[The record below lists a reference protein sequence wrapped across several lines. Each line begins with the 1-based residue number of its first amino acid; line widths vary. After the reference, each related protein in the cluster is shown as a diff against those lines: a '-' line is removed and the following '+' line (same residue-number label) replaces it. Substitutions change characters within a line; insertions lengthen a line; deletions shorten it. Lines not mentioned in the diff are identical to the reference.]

1 MSAILCPVRGGPESQ
16 PTIQRAL
23 ELAKETGLEVVFL
36 YVVNLDFLTHTAS
49 SRSKVITQ
57 ELTQLGL
64 FILDAAQHRAELA
77 GVVSKGEVR
86 HGKVIDQIKDLSAEI
101 NARYIVL
108 GAPRHER
115 DQNVFERPQL
125 SNFTK
130 SLQAETG
137 AEIVLVEPI
146 TDEN

>member
-1 MSAILCPVRGGPESQ
+1 MSAIMCPVRGGPESQ
-16 PTIQRAL
+16 HTIQRAL

-77 GVVSKGEVR
+77 GVPSKGEVR
-86 HGKVIDQIKDLSAEI
+86 HGKVMDQIKELSAEI
-101 NARYIVL
+101 HARYIVL
-108 GAPRHER
+108 GVPRRER
-115 DQNVFERPQL
+115 EQNVFEHPQMTD
-125 SNFTK
+125 FFER
-130 SLQAETG
+130 LQAETG
-137 AEIVLVEPI
+137 AEIVLVEPV

>member
-1 MSAILCPVRGGPESQ
+1 MTAILCPVRGGPESQ

-23 ELAKETGLEVVFL
+23 ELAKETSLEVVFL

-64 FILDAAQHRAELA
+64 FILDAAQHRADLA
-77 GVVSKGEVR
+77 GVASKGEVR
-86 HGKVIDQIKDLSAEI
+86 HGKVMEQIKELSAEI

-115 DQNVFERPQL
+115 EQNVFERQQMTAFFDHL
-125 SNFTK
+125 K
-130 SLQAETG
+130 SETG
-137 AEIVLVEPI
+137 AEIVLVEPVA
-146 TDEN
+146 DEN